1 MYIADISTYQG
12 NIDWDKA
19 RQELNMVIFR
29 ASVGNKIDT
38 KYVNNA
44 KKCDIPFGVY
54 HYFKAGTKEEAEKE
68 AAFFYTVATQ
78 DGLDPLFFCP
88 DIEYKTQTSKTTK
101 IVCQTI
107 LDTLRLLGAKKVGL
121 YIGQSRYPYIKDIKD
136 QFDFMWIPRY
146 GKNTGLADET
156 YAPKFPCDVWQ
167 YTSMGHINGIPNR
180 VDLNKLYGNKDLEWF
195 TKGGLKIEPPLK
207 RSFFFLQWTTVRKG
221 DNNGAVQELQQVLN
235 KLGYDCGRN
244 DGIFDAVTEKA
255 LKEYQKQNGLTA
267 DGVCGKKTLAKL
279 IG

>member
-1 MYIADISTYQG
+1 MCIADISVYQG
-12 NIDWDKA
+12 NINWDKA
-19 RQELNMVIFR
+19 RQELDMVIFR
-29 ASVGNKIDT
+29 ASAGDKIDT
-38 KYVNNA
+38 SYVSNA
-44 KKCDIPFGVY
+44 KKCGVPFGVY

-68 AAFFYTVATQ
+68 TAFFYAAATQ
-78 DGLDPLFFCP
+78 DGLNPLFFCL
-88 DIEYKTQTSKTTK
+88 DIEYKTQTSSTTK

-107 LDTLRLLGAKKVGL
+107 LDTLRLLGVKKVGL

-136 QFDFMWIPRY
+136 NFDFIWIPRY
-146 GKNTGLADET
+146 GKNTSLADEA
-156 YAPKFPCDVWQ
+156 YAPKFPCDIWQ
-167 YTSMGHINGIPNR
+167 YTSMGHIDGIPNR
-180 VDLNKLYGNKDLEWF
+180 VDLNKLYGNKTLDWF
-195 TKGGLKIEPPLK
+195 ITNNLKTEPPLK

-244 DGIFDAVTEKA
+244 DGIFDAATEKA

-267 DGVCGKKTLAKL
+267 DGICGKKTLAKL